1 MEHLPPIDS
10 AAASRKHSAASSLSS
25 KDRRAL
31 IIKCQLAI
39 FSAYRI
45 DQFADPEGF
54 KNSLGA
60 IFEGFPDEVIIYVS
74 DPRTGIQ
81 RREEWPPSIAKVIA
95 ACEAHQDFL
104 QRARTAKPT
113 LRLTKPYE
121 KPKLDMGKVFVPID
135 HPSYAKLVE
144 SWKLQP
150 YKSPDGKEGVLAP
163 AELLIDMGLMKKGAS

>member
-1 MEHLPPIDS
+1 MEHLPPIDP
-10 AAASRKHSAASSLSS
+10 AAASRKHSAESSLSS

-81 RREEWPPSIAKVIA
+81 RREEWPPSIAKVVS
-95 ACEAHQDFL
+95 ACKANEEFL
-104 QRARTAKPT
+104 KRARTAKPAVK
-113 LRLTKPYE
+113 LIKSYE
-121 KPKLDMGKVFVPID
+121 KPRVDLGSVFVATT
-135 HPSYAKLVE
+135 HPGYEKLTKN
-144 SWKLQP
+144 WKLQP
-150 YKSPDGKEGVLAP
+150 HTVDSRDGVLAP
-163 AELLIDMGLMKKGAS
+163 AELLIDMGLMKKGAA